1 MTNQESSTAIMAQLK
16 PTLDAF
22 AKKYAKRDLTDVFRR
37 ELAEMLD
44 VALRALGYND
54 RLIRVVEPQPN
65 GDTTFLVFTRDDRD
79 NADKKFTM
87 TTITIRGRVVPEE
100 IQ

>member
-1 MTNQESSTAIMAQLK
+1 MSESSSEIMRQLK
-16 PTLDAF
+16 PTLDVF
-22 AKKYAKRDLTDVFRR
+22 SKKYAKNDLTDMTRR

-44 VALRALGYND
+44 TALRAMGYKH
-54 RLIRVVEPQPN
+54 RLVRVVEPQPN

-79 NADKKFTM
+79 EADKKFTM

>member
-1 MTNQESSTAIMAQLK
+1 MVDSSSDIMRQLK

-22 AKKYAKRDLTDVFRR
+22 SKKHAKDDLTDVTRR

-44 VALRALGYND
+44 VALRAMGYIN
-54 RLIRVVEPQPN
+54 RLVRVVEPQPN
-65 GDTTFLVFTRDDRD
+65 GDTTFLVFTRDIKDE
-79 NADKKFTM
+79 ADKKFTM